1 MTGRATIADVARA
14 AGVSTST
21 ASVVFSGK
29 AAVAQPTRSRVLAAA
44 RSLGYAGPDPRAA
57 SLRRGRSGIVGV
69 VTGGRLG
76 QAFVDP
82 VTTVMLDAL
91 ADELHGAGL
100 LLVPDHA
107 DGPSLLD
114 APVDAAVLLGCSPRL
129 RRTLPAVAARGIPI
143 VVIEGDAGRAVPRI
157 RLDNRRAQAR
167 IAEHLREIGH
177 RDIVTVTLPLE
188 EGRQAG
194 WADPDRE
201 AITLE
206 VAAERLAG
214 VRDVFPHARVYSAG
228 ASLVDEG
235 YAAGRAVFASG
246 AHPPTAVIAQSDLLA
261 VGVVR
266 AAQERGLRVPEDVS
280 VTGFDGIRA
289 DGIAPLALTTM
300 AQPAA
305 EKGERAGAALA
316 AMLAGRPVRSVTLA
330 SRFVPGSTTA
340 PPAGPPC

>member
-69 VTGGRLG
+69 VISGPLAH
-76 QAFVDP
+76 AFLDP
-82 VTTVMLDAL
+82 VTTVTLDAL
-91 ADELHGAGL
+91 AEELDGVGL
-100 LLVPDHA
+100 VLVPDRA
-107 DGPSLLD
+107 DRPALLD
-114 APVDAAVLLGCSPRL
+114 APVDAAVLLGCSPGL
-129 RRTLPAVAARGIPI
+129 RRTLPAVAARGVPI
-143 VVIEGDAGRAVPRI
+143 VVIDGDAGRSIPWI

-167 IAEHLREIGH
+167 IAEHLHALGH
-177 RDIVTVTLPLE
+177 RDVVTVTLPLE

-194 WADPDRE
+194 WVDPDRE
-201 AITLE
+201 E
-206 VAAERLAG
+206 VTVDVARERLAG
-214 VRDVFPHARVYSAG
+214 VREVFPRARVYSAR
-228 ASLVDEG
+228 ASLSDEG
-235 YAAGRAVFASG
+235 YAAGRAVLAS
-246 AHPPTAVIAQSDLLA
+246 PSSRPTAVIAQSDLLA

-266 AAQERGLRVPEDVS
+266 AARENGLRVPEDLS

-289 DGIAPLALTTM
+289 DGIAPIVLTTM

-305 EKGERAGAALA
+305 EKGERAGAALT
-316 AMLAGRPVRSVTLA
+316 AMLAGRPFRSVTLA

-340 PPAGPPC
+340 VPGARPC